1 MARLNISICMIFMLW
16 LCITSPII
24 SRDIQAKNVP
34 ISEELLHQFNLMA
47 QYSAAGYCP
56 GNNNSTGTPITC
68 PTGNCPLVEAAG
80 AYSIE
85 EFENIPQSDDTGF
98 IAVDDVNRLVV
109 LVFRG
114 TISRLNWVENLEI
127 WKTHSYLCKHCKF
140 HYGFWESW
148 TGVRDS
154 IMITALQALNAH
166 PDYRF
171 VITGHSLGGAIAT
184 LAAADFRK
192 ETVDL
197 AKRTELFTYG
207 SPRLGNKKAVA
218 FMSKQSSLSYRIT
231 SMSDPIPRL
240 PWSILRYYHT
250 SPEYWINENPENP
263 GTHNIITVT
272 GYKNRA
278 GNAGTHGSDFS
289 EHGRYFMPKI
299 ARCRPKHDHS
309 G

>member
-1 MARLNISICMIFMLW
+1 MARLNISIFMILMLW
-16 LCITSPII
+16 LCIPSPII
-24 SRDIQAKNVP
+24 SLDIRAKNVP

-47 QYSAAGYCP
+47 QYSAAAYCP

-85 EFENIPQSDDTGF
+85 EFENNPQSDDTGF

-114 TISRLNWVENLEI
+114 TVSPLNWLEDLKI
-127 WKTHSYLCKHCKF
+127 WKTHSYLCKHCDF
-140 HYGFWESW
+140 HDGFWESW

-154 IMITALQALNAH
+154 VMMTALQALQAH

-184 LAAADFRK
+184 LAAADFRR

-218 FMSKQSSLSYRIT
+218 FLSKQSSLSYRIT
-231 SMSDPIPRL
+231 SMKDPIPRL
-240 PWSILRYYHT
+240 PWFYSHHT

-272 GYKNRA
+272 GYKSHS
-278 GNAGTHGSDFS
+278 GNAGTHGYDFD

-299 ARCRPKHDHS
+299 ALCRPKHDPS
-309 G
+309 